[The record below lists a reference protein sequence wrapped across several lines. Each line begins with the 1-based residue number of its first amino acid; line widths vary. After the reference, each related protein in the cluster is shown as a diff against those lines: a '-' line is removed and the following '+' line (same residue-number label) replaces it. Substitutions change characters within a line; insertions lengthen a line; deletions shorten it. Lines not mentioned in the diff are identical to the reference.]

1 MKNFFAHITLIV
13 LIFSCVQSKHEE
25 VLSRAYD
32 NGIVTLEKIDSVQIE
47 YLGNPI
53 VHDIDPQSGTI
64 LFMEH
69 GDTFEDIY
77 VADFDGNILYT
88 YPKFGDLPDT
98 YGVLFGPL
106 KIIGEK
112 EFMAYGINGL
122 LTYDLS
128 GKLISRTKIQDIVP
142 YNFARKSMGYG
153 LGILD
158 DAVLYIDQGSRNL
171 DYSDLDIYHKVS
183 PMITID
189 KITGKIEE
197 VMKIPES
204 SIYLNGK
211 HFFRDAWAPVFGLTN
226 DKLFVVFGAEP
237 KIFVFDNNN
246 SFSLIKEIPFTIPN
260 YNYFLGESSFNP
272 NSLMY
277 YFSYGRVE
285 TINWLDGVFILGYF
299 PGYNQIDINESLENK
314 SLEGYREFG
323 DRMRKKYPH
332 RFAIFD
338 SAGNLLNDFVLEN
351 VDPRNIIL
359 RNGELWAMEK
369 PDWEIEKDYFTVYR
383 LELKID

>member
-1 MKNFFAHITLIV
+1 MLLI
-13 LIFSCVQSKHEE
+13 SCSQTRKEFE
-25 VLSRAYD
+25 LSHQVD
-32 NGIVTLEKIDSVQIE
+32 NTQVRLEKIDSVQIE

-77 VADFDGNILYT
+77 VVDFDGNILYT

-98 YGVLFGPL
+98 YGILFAPL
-106 KIIGEK
+106 KIIGK
-112 EFMAYGINGL
+112 HEFLAYGLNGL
-122 LTYDLS
+122 LTFDFS
-128 GKLISRTKIQDIVP
+128 GKLISRTKIQDIAP

-183 PMITID
+183 PLITID

-211 HFFRDAWAPVFGLTN
+211 HFFRDAWAPVFELTN

-246 SFSLIKEIPFTIPN
+246 SFSLIKEIPFNIPN
-260 YNYFLGESSFNP
+260 YNYFLGESSYNP

-299 PGYNQIDINESLENK
+299 PGYDQIDINESLENK
-314 SLEGYREFG
+314 SLEEYREFG
-323 DRMRKKYPH
+323 ERMRKKYSH
-332 RFAIFD
+332 RFAMFD
-338 SAGNLLNDFVLEN
+338 SVGNLLNDFVLEN

-359 RNGELWAMEK
+359 RNGEIGRAH
-369 PDWEIEKDYFTVYR
+369 V
-383 LELKID
+383 